1 MINQKILMQEAQKR
15 NISVSDDMV
24 DQEMERFIADSQLSR
39 DEFQRQLAQQGLSLD
54 VMRDRLRANIITQQL
69 IGRMVINKV
78 VVTDEEIA
86 AYYREHMLD
95 LPTGQV
101 HIALIIYPAD
111 QDAESWADRIVSG
124 KVGFADAARQ
134 VSVGPNAQ
142 DGGDMGFMELDD
154 LAPVLRTEVETLKK
168 GQVSGLFD
176 MQLNK
181 AQVWLI
187 DSVAPGSGRPKRR
200 RAR

>member
-1 MINQKILMQEAQKR
+1 MHTFRQSLVLALTLALFGVGPVHAAPLARVIAVVNGDMITARELDKAVAPEIAFKKLDPESPGDAAQIEALKRQTLEAMINQKILMQEAQKR

-111 QDAESWADRIVSG
+111 QDAES
-124 KVGFADAARQ
+124 
-134 VSVGPNAQ
+134 
-142 DGGDMGFMELDD
+142 
-154 LAPVLRTEVETLKK
+154 
-168 GQVSGLFD
+168 
-176 MQLNK
+176 
-181 AQVWLI
+181 
-187 DSVAPGSGRPKRR
+187 
-200 RAR
+200 